1 MGAPIHDDIALPALT
16 LTEIVEN
23 RDSTWCLHDSA
34 EAIHVRAT
42 KFGQSADQAAYAQ
55 MSVLRT
61 IKAIDIPA
69 GRVVAGRK
77 FCASRRRYWVVSA
90 AVASEIFDSAR
101 FGRLQQ

>member
-16 LTEIVEN
+16 LTDIIED
-23 RDSTWCLHDSA
+23 RDSTWCLYDSA

-61 IKAIDIPA
+61 IEAIDIPA
-69 GRVVAGRK
+69 GCVVAGRK
-77 FCASRRRYWVVSA
+77 FRASRRRYRVVSP
-90 AVASEIFDSAR
+90 AVTTEIFDSAR
-101 FGRLQQ
+101 F